1 MSRGAGGIEAFR
13 SLLPQ
18 WAIDAFAVLTTLGD
32 TAFLLAVFL
41 ALYWFYDRDRGAIA
55 LAVFLGGV
63 LFITGLKTVLGLPRP
78 PESLRTVAEGGYGFP
93 SGHAFGATVGFGL
106 LALVLRTPSRPA
118 RVAIATVAVLIVSA
132 SRVAIGVHYAVDV
145 VVGVAVGLAYL
156 AVAWHVAWPRRNAL
170 ADAIDRTRARL
181 SLR

>member
-41 ALYWFYDRDRGAIA
+41 ALYWFYDRDQGAIA
-55 LAVFLGGV
+55 LAIFVGGV
-63 LFITGLKTVLGLPRP
+63 LFITGLKVAFALPRP

-106 LALVLRTPSRPA
+106 LALVLRRPRRSV
-118 RVAIATVAVLIVSA
+118 RVALAAGAVLIVSA
-132 SRVAIGVHYAVDV
+132 SRVAIGVHYVVDV
-145 VVGVAVGLAYL
+145 LAGIAIGLAYL
-156 AVAWHVAWPRRNAL
+156 AVAWRVAWPRREAL
-170 ADAIDRTRARL
+170 AAAIDRARARVT
-181 SLR
+181 